1 MSAGCSGRLLDKNI
15 CCRYPETY
23 RGTSSVYNYQLGRY
37 LTSHD
42 SPGFRYYRY
51 VCGVQIFSA
60 SVNIFRRYTSPD
72 PVETRQTAPRF
83 STRCGDPVFVPTPP
97 PAPVRSRRRN

>member
-1 MSAGCSGRLLDKNI
+1 MSTGVFVSRQLDKNI
-15 CCRYPETY
+15 WCRHPETY

-51 VCGVQIFSA
+51 VCGQIFSA

-72 PVETRQTAPRF
+72 PVETRQNPPRF
-83 STRCGDPVFVPTPP
+83 STRSGDPVFVPTPP
-97 PAPVRSRRRN
+97 PAPLRGRRRN